1 MADPTTSG
9 AGGKQTLVEDGTSFK
24 GSMTS
29 TCPVV
34 VRGRLE
40 GDLEA
45 PALAISTSGAVQG
58 RAKVGQVQSE
68 GEVAGEIDADTVQL
82 SGVVKDNTVIK
93 AKTLEVKLTAVDQKM
108 EVTFGNSVLSVGAE
122 PVDDGKPGK
131 KKKGGE
137 GPPDQ
142 LPPM

>member
-1 MADPTTSG
+1 MAAVSGTLGIGNFVPLRASLTATS
-9 AGGKQTLVEDGTSFK
+9 
-24 GSMTS
+24 
-29 TCPVV
+29 
-34 VRGRLE
+34 
-40 GDLEA
+40 
-45 PALAISTSGAVQG
+45 
-58 RAKVGQVQSE
+58 
-68 GEVAGEIDADTVQL
+68 
-82 SGVVKDNTVIK
+82 K